1 MGKRYILKVVRELNI
16 LVIGAN
22 GQIGRHLV
30 YYILEDGSHRAKVLL
45 QNKAQAAYFNE
56 KGIGNFIYTPTESIE
71 KFVQALQNVDALVIA
86 EHSLVDLMTDTLADI
101 DDTIKL
107 LEALKYTQV
116 KRVIRISTFETKKE
130 DWIHFPVYF
139 RPIMIKNYYV
149 DQWLRSSTL
158 DYTIIHPGELN
169 DKKGTG
175 FVNVVENDVNR
186 GEISREDVAK
196 VVFACLENQS
206 SIRKEFKVI
215 SGKLSI
221 FEAINTV
228 I

>member
-1 MGKRYILKVVRELNI
+1 MRELNI

-22 GQIGRHLV
+22 GLIGRYLV
-30 YYILEDGSHRAKVLL
+30 QYILEGGSHRATVML
-45 QNKAQAAYFNE
+45 QNKAQVAYFNE
-56 KGIGNFIYTPTESIE
+56 KGLDNFIYNPNESIQ
-71 KFVQALQNVDALVIA
+71 KFVKSLQNVDAVVIA
-86 EHSLVDLMTDTLADI
+86 EHSIADIMTDTLGEI

-107 LEALKYTQV
+107 LEAFKYTEV
-116 KRVIRISTFETKKE
+116 KRVVHISTFETKKE

-149 DQWLRSSTL
+149 DQWLRLSSL

-175 FVNVVENDVNR
+175 FINVVDDDVNK
-186 GEISREDVAK
+186 GEISKEDVAK
-196 VVFACLENQS
+196 IVLACLENQS

-215 SGKLSI
+215 SGKLPI

-228 I
+228 F